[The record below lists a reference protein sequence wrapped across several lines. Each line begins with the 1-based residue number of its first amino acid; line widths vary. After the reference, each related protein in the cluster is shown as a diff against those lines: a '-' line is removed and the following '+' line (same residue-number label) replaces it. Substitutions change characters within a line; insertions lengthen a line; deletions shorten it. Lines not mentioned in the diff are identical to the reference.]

1 MTRRAI
7 RTTSENYPD
16 RHHRYLFAQSERPH
30 DPCVSGMCSGMLD
43 KGKEKKHPVPTQSS
57 ESNTLPDISARAS
70 GVLISFALLHPLLD
84 SG

>member
-1 MTRRAI
+1 
-7 RTTSENYPD
+7 
-16 RHHRYLFAQSERPH
+16 
-30 DPCVSGMCSGMLD
+30 MLD